1 MFINVLE
8 ECAASIFR
16 AEEGLSTLK
25 MKAAGSFEMSELI
38 YETTVSHPT
47 LQ

>member
-1 MFINVLE
+1 MLANVLE
-8 ECAASIFR
+8 GCTASSFR

-25 MKAAGSFEMSELI
+25 MKAAGSFEMSVLI

-47 LQ
+47 